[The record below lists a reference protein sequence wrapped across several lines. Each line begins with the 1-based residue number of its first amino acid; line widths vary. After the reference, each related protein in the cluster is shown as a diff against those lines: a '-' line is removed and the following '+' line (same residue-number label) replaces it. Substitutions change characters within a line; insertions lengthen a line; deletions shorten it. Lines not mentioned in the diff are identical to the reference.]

1 VANQDEK
8 RASVRAPRYPAFQ
21 SRAFRELWAAQT
33 ISVMGSQMQMSTVR
47 WHVYEIWSSPVAL
60 ALLSF
65 SRFVPIVIFSLVGGA
80 VADARDR
87 RRVLLTTQA
96 ILTVGATFLFWL
108 TESGRVT
115 AGAIYAINA
124 MSASAVA
131 FDNPARQS
139 LTPNLVPREHYPNAA
154 SLNSISMNA
163 ATVLGPLIGGFFI
176 AIGHLEIVYA
186 VNAISFLA
194 VILALVRMR
203 DVAAQLPAEERPRVN
218 RQALKEGLL
227 FVWRTPILVWT
238 IVLDSLATFFS
249 SADALLPMFARD
261 VLHVKAGGYGLL
273 VASEAIGSL
282 TAGAIM
288 ASFRQIKRQGRTIL
302 ISVAVYG
309 LATVVFGASH
319 WFWLSC
325 LALAVAGAADT
336 ISTVIRQTIR
346 QLVTPDHLRGR
357 MSATMMLFFMGG
369 PQLGNVEAGLVAK
382 WVGAPLS
389 VITGGIG
396 CLIAVAWVAAKGK
409 ELRGYEMQTDDG

>member
-1 VANQDEK
+1 
-8 RASVRAPRYPAFQ
+8 
-21 SRAFRELWAAQT
+21 
-33 ISVMGSQMQMSTVR
+33 MGSQMQMSALK
-47 WHVYEIWSSPVAL
+47 WHIYDLTRSPVAL
-60 ALLSF
+60 ALISL
-65 SRFVPIVIFSLVGGA
+65 SRFVPIVLFSLVGGA

-96 ILTVGATFLFWL
+96 ILTAGATLLFWL

-115 AGAIYAINA
+115 AAAIYAINA
-124 MSASAVA
+124 MSAACVA

-154 SLNSISMNA
+154 SLNSISMNT
-163 ATVLGPLIGGFFI
+163 ATVVGPLVGGFFI
-176 AIGHLEIVYA
+176 GIGHLEMVYGI
-186 VNAISFLA
+186 NAISFLA

-203 DVAAQLPAEERPRVN
+203 DVSAQMPAEERPRVN

-261 VLHVKAGGYGLL
+261 VLHVDARGYGLL
-273 VASEAIGSL
+273 VAAEAVGSL
-282 TAGAIM
+282 AAGAVM
-288 ASFRQIKRQGRTIL
+288 ASFRQIKRQGKTIL
-302 ISVAVYG
+302 IAVAVYG
-309 LATVVFGASH
+309 MATVVFGMSH

-325 LALAVAGAADT
+325 LALAAAGAADT
-336 ISTVIRQTIR
+336 VSTVIRQTIR

-396 CLIAVAWVAAKGK
+396 CLLAVAWVAVKGK
-409 ELRGYEMQTDDG
+409 ELRGYELRTQGDVQDAPRDS